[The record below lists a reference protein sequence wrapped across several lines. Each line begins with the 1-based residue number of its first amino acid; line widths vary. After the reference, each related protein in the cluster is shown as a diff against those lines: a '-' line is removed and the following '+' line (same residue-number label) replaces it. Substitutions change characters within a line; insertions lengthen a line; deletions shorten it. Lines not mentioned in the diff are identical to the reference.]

1 MKKILICTI
10 ICFSLLLTACKGGGP
25 GNTLPAGTTED
36 NGSQTIVTGMADE
49 NQQFTDTAEA
59 ATDAPETES
68 AALENT
74 GENSAE
80 EDMVA
85 MPQITVS
92 VGETV
97 YQARLYD
104 NEAARELEG
113 RMPLELEM
121 EELNGNEKF
130 NYLSESLPTDAE
142 TIGSIHTGDIM
153 LYGSDCL
160 VLFYEDFQTPYS
172 YTRIGY
178 LEEPAGLSDAL
189 GSGSA
194 SVSFNQAE

>member
-10 ICFSLLLTACKGGGP
+10 ICFSLLLTVCGGGQ
-25 GNTLPAGTTED
+25 GNTWLAGTTAD

-49 NQQFTDTAEA
+49 NQQSTDTAEA
-59 ATDAPETES
+59 ATEAPETES

-80 EDMVA
+80 EDMID

-92 VGETV
+92 IGETV

-113 RMPLELEM
+113 RMPLELDM

-130 NYLSESLPTDAE
+130 YYLSESLPTDTE

-160 VLFYEDFQTPYS
+160 ILFYEDFQTPYS

-178 LEEPAGLSDAL
+178 LEEPAGLSDVL

-194 SVSFNQAE
+194 SVSFSQAE